1 MDSVIRSKIHYQEH
15 DGELTHETS
24 QPSEGIILDR
34 NAELR
39 KNAGSLR
46 DLGAGQ
52 EGGAWGRQVATIP
65 FITSGSVWSYKFR
78 PGHET
83 VTFLSKRGTSVITV
97 GWISRSRSPT
107 FLISSAK

>member
-15 DGELTHETS
+15 DGQLTHETS
-24 QPSEGIILDR
+24 QPTEGIILDR

-65 FITSGSVWSYKFR
+65 FITYDWALRNNFDLNSTDKAHAGLEMNR
-78 PGHET
+78 
-83 VTFLSKRGTSVITV
+83 FLSTPEGKACLVQG
-97 GWISRSRSPT
+97 
-107 FLISSAK
+107 